1 MGQHHPAEIDPQAAQ
16 NSWRVWTGFTKLL
29 KYSTIAAVV
38 ILGLMA
44 LFLL

>member
-1 MGQHHPAEIDPQAAQ
+1 MGNHHPVEIDPQAAQ
-16 NSWRVWTGFTKLL
+16 NSWRMWAGFTKLV
-29 KYSTIAAVV
+29 KYSIIAVVV